1 MPPRL
6 KRALNASI
14 LIAGLGFCVFALQR
28 LQRDYPMHGSFSAG
42 GMLLAACCA
51 IVALCAT
58 AFAWQ
63 RYMKAFLGERL
74 PPLEAMYQICVMQIG
89 KYVPVMI
96 GGFLARISANAGSF
110 STRRIVIATTV
121 EQIGAMGSALV
132 IGIDCYV
139 VVRWPVLAPVA
150 ILASL
155 SIVWFTPSLLAIIS
169 MLYVRLRGAF
179 GMKSVAAAGSP
190 DSGAL
195 RTALVFQYVQMLVM
209 VVFVCTVILQ
219 VFPDLS
225 LRSSALMAGAY
236 LISIVA
242 GIAVVFLPGGMGVRE
257 AVFVGL
263 ASGEIATAEALQLA
277 LALRI
282 AMSLLDL
289 AAGATSVALRVA
301 SAKAD
306 ARPRP

>member
-14 LIAGLGFCVFALQR
+14 LIAGLGFCVFALKR
-28 LQRDYPMHGSFSAG
+28 LQGEYPLHASFSASG
-42 GMLLAACCA
+42 VLVAASCA
-51 IVALCAT
+51 IVALWAT

-63 RYMKAFLGERL
+63 RYMKAFLGEHL
-74 PPLEAMYQICVMQIG
+74 PPLEAMYQICMMQIG

-96 GGFLARISANAGSF
+96 GGFLARISANAGNL

-121 EQIGAMGSALV
+121 ELIGAMGSARV

-139 VVRWPVLAPVA
+139 LVRMPIVAPVA
-150 ILASL
+150 AAVSL
-155 SIVWFTPSLLAIIS
+155 SIVWFMPSLLAIVP
-169 MLYVRLRGAF
+169 MLYARLRVGL
-179 GMKSVAAAGSP
+179 GMKSVAAVDGP
-190 DSGAL
+190 EPGAL
-195 RTALVFQYVQMLVM
+195 RRALAFQYAQMLVM
-209 VVFVCTVILQ
+209 AIFIVAVISQ

-225 LRSSALMAGAY
+225 LRSSILMAGAY

-242 GIAVVFLPGGMGVRE
+242 GIAVVFLPGGVGVRE
-257 AVFVGL
+257 AVFVWL
-263 ASGEIATAEALQLA
+263 ASGELATTEALQLA
-277 LALRI
+277 LAMRI

-289 AAGATSVALRVA
+289 AAGATSVVLRVA

-306 ARPRP
+306 ARP